1 MEEPYVEKMCFTFSY
16 FIVFIFLYLGEEEK
30 DIKNPKVFPEEKEYY
45 EAGEKTI
52 KWSNSRN
59 ADKRYMY

>member
-1 MEEPYVEKMCFTFSY
+1 MILLHILFCN

-30 DIKNPKVFPEEKEYY
+30 DIENPKDFPEEKEYY

-52 KWSNSRN
+52 QWSSSRN